1 MNLPD
6 KREFGWTLK
15 PLESASTTFQKL
27 PTGQYELRI
36 EHDTIR
42 NVSTEMIRWWF
53 ENFINLTVT
62 LMGKEYPAYHLWH
75 PFDHI
80 SVAKVSASNGI
91 ILKEGDFVQINEAFQ
106 RKPEFALND
115 KAKVYYFREDGFGL
129 KVIKGPF
136 AMGKLLHRFR
146 DVGGGVEY
154 RSHLVAGIESGP
166 LRGLINSRLLPK
178 IMNEKKLKAWFVHN
192 IEEVGCFENFLA
204 DLYQRRSQGNKIN
217 LD

>member
-1 MNLPD
+1 
-6 KREFGWTLK
+6 
-15 PLESASTTFQKL
+15 
-27 PTGQYELRI
+27 
-36 EHDTIR
+36 
-42 NVSTEMIRWWF
+42 
-53 ENFINLTVT
+53 
-62 LMGKEYPAYHLWH
+62 
-75 PFDHI
+75 
-80 SVAKVSASNGI
+80 
-91 ILKEGDFVQINEAFQ
+91 
-106 RKPEFALND
+106 
-115 KAKVYYFREDGFGL
+115 
-129 KVIKGPF
+129 
-136 AMGKLLHRFR
+136 MGKLLHRFR